1 MGGQVAIINL
11 ISRSKGLEKTLFD
24 RQESVMLDT
33 NLLRNHEIEYYHFDF
48 HSECSSNSEPCMEF
62 LKTLVLP
69 NHMENIGLFIQ
80 RNDIVEEVSNE
91 GTSRVKRLV

>member
-1 MGGQVAIINL
+1 
-11 ISRSKGLEKTLFD
+11 
-24 RQESVMLDT
+24 MLDT